1 MFTDVK
7 RCTKMYKDFRKITR
21 WKSLNVAVY
30 PFCPNWSMTWSFWL
44 TKVSTYLEGG
54 LKSVGGITVTSE
66 KDIEVLLQYWHGDR
80 RRLADFLT
88 GVRAKDTDQAA
99 PVMCLA
105 CRKTLFGL
113 FIQHFMIF
121 DTTIVHRIA
130 HYCWHIIR
138 YLLFP
143 KLLIFE
149 NKHN

>member
-1 MFTDVK
+1 
-7 RCTKMYKDFRKITR
+7 
-21 WKSLNVAVY
+21 
-30 PFCPNWSMTWSFWL
+30 
-44 TKVSTYLEGG
+44 LEGG

-113 FIQHFMIF
+113 FI
-121 DTTIVHRIA
+121 
-130 HYCWHIIR
+130 
-138 YLLFP
+138 
-143 KLLIFE
+143 
-149 NKHN
+149 